1 MISRKPIE
9 PNRVRRIGDE
19 SFAFIPHRFLRDGF
33 LSSLAPDQRSLYIFL
48 VLAAD
53 RNGISYYGYDRICSV
68 LELTVEEYIDA
79 RNGLIDQD
87 LIAFDSRRFQVLS
100 LPESPVSPPPALG
113 SKSDFEDQDPATIRC
128 LVRDVFGE
136 GR

>member
-9 PNRVRRIGDE
+9 PSRVRRIGDE

-33 LSSLAPDQRSLYIFL
+33 LSSLAPDQRSLYLFL

-53 RNGISYYGYDRICSV
+53 RNGISFYGYDRICSV
-68 LELTVEEYIDA
+68 LELTLEEYIAA

-100 LPESPVSPPPALG
+100 LPESPVSPPPSLG